1 MPLSRSRD
9 YLSIGEV
16 LDSLREEFP
25 DVSISKIRFL
35 ESEGLISPERTTSG
49 YRKFFR
55 DDVDRLRSILALQRD
70 HFLPLKVIRDRL
82 AAGGA
87 LDGAAGEA
95 AAPTPRVAQPPAG
108 AEPSS
113 SEPEASPVAAL
124 TGAQLHRDELARAAN
139 LAPDQL
145 AALEDFGVLARPAG
159 DVYDETDL
167 LIARAAGGMLE
178 LGLEARHV
186 RMYRQFAEREA
197 GLFEQLVAPVARR
210 KAGDGQSEST
220 HALNRLATLA
230 RQMHEGMLRSS
241 LRSLL

>member
-82 AAGGA
+82 AGGA
-87 LDGAAGEA
+87 LDGAAAEA
-95 AAPTPRVAQPPAG
+95 ATPTRRVMQPPAG
-108 AEPSS
+108 TEASS
-113 SEPEASPVAAL
+113 SDPEASPVAAL

-145 AALEDFGVLARPAG
+145 AALEDFGVLGRPEG

-178 LGLEARHV
+178 LGLEARHL